1 MGKDEEADN
10 TAGLSASRRIGLDD
24 RVVVWRDAAVV
35 LGGAP
40 WGVLRIA
47 PAARPFVRRLQQA
60 GNGGL
65 HPSPGV

>member
-1 MGKDEEADN
+1 MGKDAQTDHP
-10 TAGLSASRRIGLDD
+10 AGLSAGRRIGLDD

-47 PAARPFVRRLQQA
+47 PAARL
-60 GNGGL
+60 G
-65 HPSPGV
+65 